1 MTIGEVQQIRASGVD
16 VQRESPQGPGL
27 EQAARNREVARAVRT
42 LNEAQAV
49 GASSE
54 LRFAVDRATGESLI
68 RIVDR
73 ATNEIITQV
82 PPEAVLRLA
91 AVLRDIQEGA
101 LIA

>member
-16 VQRESPQGPGL
+16 AQRESPQGPGL
-27 EQAARNREVARAVRT
+27 EHAARNREVARAVRS

-82 PPEAVLRLA
+82 PPEAALRLA

>member
-16 VQRESPQGPGL
+16 AQRESPQGPGL
-27 EQAARNREVARAVRT
+27 EQATRNREVARAVRA

-73 ATNEIITQV
+73 ATNEVITQV

>member
-1 MTIGEVQQIRASGVD
+1 MTIGEVQQIRVSGVD
-16 VQRESPQGPGL
+16 TSREGPHEPGV

-73 ATNEIITQV
+73 ATNEVINQV
-82 PPEAVLRLA
+82 PPETVLRLA
-91 AVLRDIQEGA
+91 AVLRQIQDGQV
-101 LIA
+101 IA

>member
-1 MTIGEVQQIRASGVD
+1 MTIAEVQQIRASGVD
-16 VQRESPQGPGL
+16 AQRESPQGPGL
-27 EQAARNREVARAVRT
+27 EQATRNREVARAVRT

-91 AVLRDIQEGA
+91 AVLRDIQQGA

>member
-1 MTIGEVQQIRASGVD
+1 MTIGEVQQIRASGID
-16 VQRESPQGPGL
+16 SQRDGPQGPGL
-27 EQAARNREVARAVRT
+27 DEVARNREIARAVRT

-49 GASSE
+49 GSSSE
-54 LRFAVDRATGESLI
+54 LRFAVDRATGARLI

-73 ATNEIITQV
+73 TTDEVITQV

-101 LIA
+101 VIG

>member
-16 VQRESPQGPGL
+16 AQRESPQGPGL
-27 EQAARNREVARAVRT
+27 EQAGRSREVARAVRT

-54 LRFAVDRATGESLI
+54 LRFAVDRATGVSLI

-73 ATNEIITQV
+73 ATNEVITQV

-91 AVLRDIQEGA
+91 AVLRDIQEGK

>member
-27 EQAARNREVARAVRT
+27 DQVSRNREVARAVQT

-54 LRFAVDRATGESLI
+54 LRFAVDRVTGESLI

-73 ATNEIITQV
+73 ATNEVITQV
-82 PPEAVLRLA
+82 PPEAALRLA

-101 LIA
+101 FIA

>member
-1 MTIGEVQQIRASGVD
+1 MTIGEVQQVHAPAP
-16 VQRESPQGPGL
+16 RETQTGH

-73 ATNEIITQV
+73 ATNEVITQV

-91 AVLRDIQEGA
+91 AVLRDIQGGT
-101 LIA
+101 LIG

>member
-16 VQRESPQGPGL
+16 VQRESAQGPGL
-27 EQAARNREVARAVRT
+27 EQAARNREIARAVRT

-91 AVLRDIQEGA
+91 AVLRDIQEGE

>member
-16 VQRESPQGPGL
+16 AHRETPQGPSVD
-27 EQAARNREVARAVRT
+27 QAARNRELSRAVRT

-54 LRFAVDRATGESLI
+54 LRFAVDRVTGESLI

-73 ATNEIITQV
+73 ATNEVITQV

-91 AVLRDIQEGA
+91 AVLRDIQEGV

>member
-27 EQAARNREVARAVRT
+27 DKAARNREVARAVRT

-54 LRFAVDRATGESLI
+54 LRFAVDRVTGESLI

-73 ATNEIITQV
+73 ATNEVITQV
-82 PPEAVLRLA
+82 PPEAALRLA
-91 AVLRDIQEGA
+91 AVLRDIQEGSF
-101 LIA
+101 IA

>member
-1 MTIGEVQQIRASGVD
+1 MTIGETQQIRASGVD
-16 VQRESPQGPGL
+16 AQRESPQGPGL
-27 EQAARNREVARAVRT
+27 EQTARNREIARAVRT

-54 LRFAVDRATGESLI
+54 LRFAVDRAT
-68 RIVDR
+68 
-73 ATNEIITQV
+73 NEIITQV
-82 PPEAVLRLA
+82 PPESVLRLA